1 MNIGVYVNDF
11 SNTEQMEGIAQE
23 LNNGLATKKI
33 IDASLFYDGVC
44 HNPVKFN
51 FGLFNSTDIWNF
63 DGYLVV
69 TNINSL
75 VNALNI
81 VNKINIF
88 YYYGWENQLKALD
101 ILYAISRGV
110 KILCRSEEDAVYIRR
125 ITGQYPVGISKNFD
139 NIIDILKGQQNG

>member
-23 LNNGLATKKI
+23 LNNGLTNKKI
-33 IDASLFYDGVC
+33 MDASLFYDGIC

-51 FGLFNSTDIWNF
+51 FGLFNSTDLWNF
-63 DGYLVV
+63 NGYLVV
-69 TNINSL
+69 TNLNGL

-88 YYYGWENQLKALD
+88 YYYGWENKLKVLD
-101 ILYAISRGV
+101 ILFATSRRA
-110 KILCRSEEDAVYIRR
+110 KIICRNEEDASYIRR
-125 ITGQYPVGISKNFD
+125 ITGQYPLGISKNFD
-139 NIIDILKGQQNG
+139 NIIDLLKG